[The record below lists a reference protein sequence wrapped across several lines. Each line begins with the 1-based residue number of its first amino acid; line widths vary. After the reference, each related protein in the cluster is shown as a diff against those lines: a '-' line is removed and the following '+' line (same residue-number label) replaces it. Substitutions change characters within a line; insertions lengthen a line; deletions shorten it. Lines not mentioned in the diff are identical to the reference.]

1 MPDTRV
7 PLEIAECGELLAA
20 ASDGADVGPLSC
32 VDPEVCLEVSRSC
45 EGPATVWVETR
56 EWLLAC
62 VSVQVAL
69 E

>member
-7 PLEIAECGELLAA
+7 PLEVAECGELLVA

-32 VDPEVCLEVSRSC
+32 VDPEVRLEVSGAC
-45 EGPATVWVETR
+45 EGPAAAWVETR
-56 EWLLAC
+56 ERLLAR